1 MTTAQDLPAHVS
13 YARVVTPTTTYHAFT
28 LQHVGTSIIVHVNGN
43 QVTLNDV
50 TVTET
55 VQGWRCAGVNAKTG
69 EPEVWVVR
77 KLSCGCSR
85 SVGPTLAGDVP
96 E

>member
-1 MTTAQDLPAHVS
+1 MTAAQDLPAHVS

-28 LQHVGTSIIVHVNGN
+28 LQHVGDQVIVHVNGD
-43 QVTLNDV
+43 QLTLTDV
-50 TVTET
+50 TISET

-69 EPEVWVVR
+69 EAEVWSVR
-77 KLSCGCSR
+77 RLSCGCNR
-85 SVGPTLAGDVP
+85 AIGTTLAGDVP